1 MERSQIAAIS
11 FLGAALA
18 SIFWPDTGFI
28 VFGNPEP
35 TFEATVT
42 YREQGL
48 PKTIK
53 IPRFKARSIGHA
65 RDKALMETQKRIG
78 VRAVTRFRVVR
89 V

>member
-1 MERSQIAAIS
+1 MERSQIAALS
-11 FLGAALA
+11 FLGVAAA
-18 SIFWPDTGFI
+18 SIFWPGKGF
-28 VFGNPEP
+28 VALGNPEP

-42 YREQGL
+42 YKEQGL

-65 RDKALMETQKRIG
+65 RDKALMETQRRIG